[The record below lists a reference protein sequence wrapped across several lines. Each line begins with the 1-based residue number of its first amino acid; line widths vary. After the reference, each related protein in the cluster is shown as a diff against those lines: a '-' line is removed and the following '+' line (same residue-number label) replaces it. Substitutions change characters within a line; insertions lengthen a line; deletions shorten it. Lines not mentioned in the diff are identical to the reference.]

1 MIEGG
6 KEWGRADLEML
17 TAHPIF
23 DGLGPVETVFM
34 SHNDTVASLGP
45 GFEELGRSGLGES
58 GPAHRNAAIASDRL
72 RRYGFQFHPEVDD
85 TVHGDRMI
93 ANFREIWQCPTV
105 LVPLEIDGS
114 GRELVI
120 VRPIRSER
128 GMTATSAPLPPG
140 LLD

>member
-1 MIEGG
+1 
-6 KEWGRADLEML
+6 
-17 TAHPIF
+17 
-23 DGLGPVETVFM
+23 
-34 SHNDTVASLGP
+34 
-45 GFEELGRSGLGES
+45 
-58 GPAHRNAAIASDRL
+58 
-72 RRYGFQFHPEVDD
+72 
-85 TVHGDRMI
+85 MI